1 MSMKEWLVENG
12 LSYRDFADDHG
23 PVAVIDLQEGQWRDS
38 LAAEGLAVSS

>member
-12 LSYRDFADDHG
+12 LSYHG